1 MKRKHG
7 DNYIA
12 LHIPKTRVME
22 HDINVYL
29 CIKINAID
37 LVFIWGRPCVQL
49 QESKSNLEQHNGMCQ
64 VDHSWLFHL
73 PFPVRGNAI
82 VSVLQVKGRQKDGI
96 NSFHK
101 CVYIV
106 YPPRGESLA
115 ECNEGEPILDL
126 RKRYQS
132 RNIELQE

>member
-1 MKRKHG
+1 MALGLSLCSHFYHCTKRKHG

-101 CVYIV
+101 CVYISLV
-106 YPPRGESLA
+106 YIA
-115 ECNEGEPILDL
+115 
-126 RKRYQS
+126 
-132 RNIELQE
+132 